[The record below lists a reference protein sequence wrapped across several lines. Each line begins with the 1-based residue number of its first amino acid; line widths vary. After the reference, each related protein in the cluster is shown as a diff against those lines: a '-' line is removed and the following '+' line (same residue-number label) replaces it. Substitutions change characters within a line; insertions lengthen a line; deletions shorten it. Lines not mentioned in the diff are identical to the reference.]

1 MLRPQD
7 GMVFYGKEPGTRS
20 LAWRWSS
27 GRVEPASHH
36 AESRQDRSWVMS
48 ADHVRGHHQL
58 AFREND
64 APLLGG
70 SGPVG
75 RRPPIHRLALALTWC
90 PAHTSWA
97 AAVGCSMESMWLL
110 LAAPIRLSRA
120 TAGFEA

>member
-1 MLRPQD
+1 MEL
-7 GMVFYGKEPGTRS
+7 
-20 LAWRWSS
+20 W
-27 GRVEPASHH
+27 EPAPHR

-48 ADHVRGHHQL
+48 ADHVWGHHQL
-58 AFREND
+58 AFSEND

-75 RRPPIHRLALALTWC
+75 RRPPIHRLASALTWY

-97 AAVGCSMESMWLL
+97 AAADCSVENMWLL

-120 TAGFEA
+120 TAGFKA